1 MNQNI
6 DMSETREL
14 LPKQSRT
21 RERDDDGILLPSY
34 KRIKESIPSH
44 TPPSSY
50 EQQEDQEEEEEEE
63 DESSSSSSSNSSH

>member
-21 RERDDDGILLPSY
+21 RDRDDDDILPSY
-34 KRIKESIPSH
+34 KRIKESIPPH
-44 TPPSSY
+44 TPPSLY
-50 EQQEDQEEEEEEE
+50 EQEDQEEE
-63 DESSSSSSSNSSH
+63 DESSSSNSSH